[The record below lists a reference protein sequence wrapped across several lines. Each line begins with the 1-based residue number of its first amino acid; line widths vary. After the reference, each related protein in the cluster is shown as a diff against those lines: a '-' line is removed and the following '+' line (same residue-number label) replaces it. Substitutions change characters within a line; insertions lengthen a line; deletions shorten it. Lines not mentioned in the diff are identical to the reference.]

1 MNNTYIVQKGDTL
14 YGISRQ
20 YNTSVQ
26 KLRELNNLKNDN
38 IFPSQVLIIS
48 QNSESNPSECVIYT
62 VVSGDNLY
70 SIAKKYNTTV
80 DAIKRYNNLISNLLS
95 IGQRIKI
102 PCYIGQN
109 SSTEKPDY
117 ISYVVQAGDS
127 LYSIAKKFDTT
138 VSKIKSDN
146 KLTSDLLSIGKVL
159 IIDDNIGISSIEECY
174 GPEFVVP
181 DDYITYTI
189 VSGDSLYSIAKK
201 YNVTV
206 DSIKSINNLSNNNLS
221 IGQVLKIPSTGDTY
235 YFVEAGDSLY
245 SIAKK
250 FNTTVSNLKNKNNLT
265 SDLLVLGQKIII

>member
-48 QNSESNPSECVIYT
+48 QNGESNPSECVIYT

-80 DAIKRYNNLISNLLS
+80 DAIKRYNNLNSNLLS

-102 PCYIGQN
+102 PCYIDQN
-109 SSTEKPDY
+109 NNLSKPSY

-138 VSKIKSDN
+138 VAKIKEDN
-146 KLTSDLLSIGKVL
+146 KLTSDLLSIGKIL
-159 IIDDNIGISSIEECY
+159 IIDDNIGASSIEECY

-181 DDYITYTI
+181 DDYITYT
-189 VSGDSLYSIAKK
+189 VASGDSLYSIAKK

-206 DSIKSINNLSNNNLS
+206 DSIKSINNLTNNNLS

-235 YFVEAGDSLY
+235 YIVEAGDSLY
-245 SIAKK
+245 SIASK